1 MKLGVKLSIAVCT
14 IIFVIQAASSLLT
27 INISSAVLN
36 GIMEINTLARLE
48 AGMNAAEL
56 YAEKYFGELR
66 LSGNYLFDSNG
77 RPVIGRHEMV
87 DEILSDLGTVASI
100 FSKTVDGDFVHLLTN
115 LKKENGERAIGANL
129 GNESPAYSH
138 VMEGLKYIGQDTIL
152 GHKYHSAYNPIKDT
166 DGNII
171 GILYIGVPV
180 SETIAAI
187 ASSLKK
193 LTTVMLAISF
203 LAVLFITLTIMF
215 FSNSLVIKPVRTI
228 ASMLKDI
235 SEGEGDLTV
244 RLEVKGRDEL
254 GEMGTCFNA
263 TIGKI
268 EKMIKEIK
276 RESVSLHEVGENLS
290 SNMTETASAVNQI
303 AANISGIKN
312 RTLKQA
318 AGVEHTHLTVS
329 DIVKK
334 IENLNSLIE
343 RQSEVIFQSSK
354 LIEEMVDNINK
365 AGIILQKNSESVEN
379 LEKASETG
387 KESIMEIAELINKVA
402 VESESLI
409 EASSIIQNIAGQTNL
424 LSMNA
429 AIEAAHAGDSGK
441 GFSVV
446 AEEIRKLAGTAEE
459 QGRSI
464 TSVLHNL
471 KNSIDGV
478 SFLSEQVTQQFD
490 NVFGLT
496 CVVKDQEADI
506 KSAMDRQSRGSGE
519 ILDAINRINEIT
531 VQVRDNAS
539 HMLSGS
545 RIVLDEMENLSGMT
559 NEISGSMNEMTIGTT
574 EINSAINEI
583 NEISRLNNKS
593 ITILLE
599 QVSRFRIEN

>member
-1 MKLGVKLSIAVCT
+1 
-14 IIFVIQAASSLLT
+14 
-27 INISSAVLN
+27 
-36 GIMEINTLARLE
+36 
-48 AGMNAAEL
+48 
-56 YAEKYFGELR
+56 
-66 LSGNYLFDSNG
+66 
-77 RPVIGRHEMV
+77 
-87 DEILSDLGTVASI
+87 
-100 FSKTVDGDFVHLLTN
+100 
-115 LKKENGERAIGANL
+115 
-129 GNESPAYSH
+129 
-138 VMEGLKYIGQDTIL
+138 
-152 GHKYHSAYNPIKDT
+152 
-166 DGNII
+166 
-171 GILYIGVPV
+171 
-180 SETIAAI
+180 
-187 ASSLKK
+187 
-193 LTTVMLAISF
+193 
-203 LAVLFITLTIMF
+203 
-215 FSNSLVIKPVRTI
+215 
-228 ASMLKDI
+228 
-235 SEGEGDLTV
+235 
-244 RLEVKGRDEL
+244 
-254 GEMGTCFNA
+254 
-263 TIGKI
+263 
-268 EKMIKEIK
+268 MIKEIK

-464 TSVLHNL
+464 TFVLHNL